1 MSVYSIGQ
9 VAKQSGVS
17 VETVRYYEKEGLL
30 EVPERKKSG
39 YRQFK
44 GDTIARLSF
53 IQQAKKLGF
62 SLKEIGELLSITSDA
77 NTVCNDVKQLS
88 QDKLDDIEAG
98 IEKAGKEIRE
108 AFKDTF
114 GKKEAKKEANSGA
127 KTKTGAKAKTKKVA
141 KKEAKKED
149 KKKE

>member
-1 MSVYSIGQ
+1 MSTYSIGQ

-30 EVPERKKSG
+30 EVPERKESG

-44 GDTIARLSF
+44 GDAIARLSF

-62 SLKEIGELLSITSDA
+62 SLKEIGELLSIKSDA

-88 QDKLDDIEAG
+88 QEKLVNIENK
-98 IEKAGKEIRE
+98 IKMLQRMRKSL
-108 AFKDTF
+108 
-114 GKKEAKKEANSGA
+114 KKLIDVCPGQAPINDCPILDALQKKGF
-127 KTKTGAKAKTKKVA
+127 
-141 KKEAKKED
+141 
-149 KKKE
+149 